1 MALLAV
7 YRRYDMF
14 KIFTDNGSDIPEDY
28 AREHNIETLN
38 LATIID
44 GVVYNQGVEL
54 KKDKFYEML
63 AAGSKPSTSQINPEQ
78 AKQFF
83 EEHIADADEF
93 LFICIS
99 SGLSGTYQSL
109 NVGAREIMEKYPGK
123 RIEVVDTLTG
133 SLGEMLTLYKA
144 VKMRDAGVSFD
155 EVVSFVKEN
164 AVHSCLAI
172 TVDNL
177 MDLWRGGRVSKTSAI
192 IGTIAAIKPFITV
205 ENDGTLNA
213 GGKIRGRKKSLDHIV
228 DYMEEH
234 MGSYRDMNEIIM
246 IAHGN
251 CPEDAEYLKNKI
263 EERLGF
269 KKFMVNQIGPMIG
282 THTGPTICLAGY
294 FGETRS

>member
-1 MALLAV
+1 
-7 YRRYDMF
+7 
-14 KIFTDNGSDIPEDY
+14 
-28 AREHNIETLN
+28 
-38 LATIID
+38 
-44 GVVYNQGVEL
+44 
-54 KKDKFYEML
+54 
-63 AAGSKPSTSQINPEQ
+63 
-78 AKQFF
+78 
-83 EEHIADADEF
+83 
-93 LFICIS
+93 
-99 SGLSGTYQSL
+99 
-109 NVGAREIMEKYPGK
+109 
-123 RIEVVDTLTG
+123 
-133 SLGEMLTLYKA
+133 
-144 VKMRDAGVSFD
+144 
-155 EVVSFVKEN
+155 
-164 AVHSCLAI
+164 
-172 TVDNL
+172 

-205 ENDGTLNA
+205 NNEGTLDA

>member
-1 MALLAV
+1 
-7 YRRYDMF
+7 MF
-14 KIFTDNGSDIPEDY
+14 KIYTDNGSDIP
-28 AREHNIETLN
+28 
-38 LATIID
+38 D

-63 AAGSKPSTSQINPEQ
+63 AAGAKPTTSQINPDQ
-78 AKQFF
+78 AKAFF
-83 EEHIADADEF
+83 EDRITDSDEF

-109 NVGAREIMEKYPGK
+109 VVGAREVMEKYPGK

-133 SLGEMLTLYKA
+133 SLGEMLLIYKA
-144 VKMRDAGVSFD
+144 VAMRQAGKSFD
-155 EVVSFVKEN
+155 EVVAFAREN
-164 AVHSCLAI
+164 AVHGCLAI

-205 ENDGTLNA
+205 NNEGTLDA